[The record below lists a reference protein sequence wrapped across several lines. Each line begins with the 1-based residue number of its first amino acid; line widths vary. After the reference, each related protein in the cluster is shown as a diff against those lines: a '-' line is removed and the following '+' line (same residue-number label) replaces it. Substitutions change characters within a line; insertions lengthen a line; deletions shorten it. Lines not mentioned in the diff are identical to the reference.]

1 MNGQVPNRRQVNASP
16 RDGRLGCSASQN
28 KTRAELA
35 AHEEV
40 GILPGLV

>member
-1 MNGQVPNRRQVNASP
+1 MNGQVPNTRQINPCP
-16 RDGRLGCSASQN
+16 RDGRLGSSALQ
-28 KTRAELA
+28 KQTRAELA